1 MKNEII
7 CPIIISTHIKN
18 KTEILPNVLL
28 SELTPGEK
36 ENYFNVL
43 EDEYSMNNLCITTND
58 PVEPDVFE
66 LGYRVALNHK
76 IVLPTQTLS
85 NVINALRLYRL
96 SNFGIKYIRGSIHKN
111 YRETP
116 NCLYIPELKILSE
129 ELKYLKDVYQ
139 LVCLNS
145 NDKLFQKLMLIYEKI
160 LSFSE
165 LSPDE
170 KFRDLVS
177 MLEILYLQ
185 GEEGL
190 IKQKLSTRTAYYF
203 NIFLQEDY
211 DKLFAFIRNAYKIRS
226 EIAHNYESSLD
237 FEQKDNTLFIELLDT
252 VRKSIIL
259 YLKNPILY
267 STDKLKNIPIKFEP
281 S

>member
-7 CPIIISTHIKN
+7 CPIIISTNIKN

-28 SELTPGEK
+28 SELTPEEK

-58 PVEPDVFE
+58 PIEPDVFE

-76 IVLPTQTLS
+76 IVLPNQILS
-85 NVINALRLYRL
+85 NVINALRLYKL
-96 SNFGIKYIRGSIHKN
+96 SNFGIRYIRGSIHKN
-111 YRETP
+111 YREIP
-116 NCLYIPELKILSE
+116 NCLYIPELKIFSD
-129 ELKYLKDVYQ
+129 ELKFLNDVYQ
-139 LVCLNS
+139 SVCLNS
-145 NDKLFQKLMLIYEKI
+145 DDKLFQKLMLIYDKV

-185 GEEGL
+185 GEDRQ
-190 IKQKLSTRTAYYF
+190 IKQKLSTRVAYYF
-203 NIFLQEDY
+203 NIFWQDDY
-211 DKLFAFIRNAYKIRS
+211 YKFYTFIKNAYKIRS
-226 EIAHNYESSLD
+226 EIAHNYKSSFD

-252 VRKSIIL
+252 VRRSIIL
-259 YLKNPILY
+259 YLKNPISY